1 MSPMDRSEGESA
13 LKREAR
19 KDVVIRSVASR
30 IAIGLAALAAAIN
43 VLAQAPQVYRYVDPS
58 GRVVYS
64 DRAPPPDIKNV
75 QTKRMG
81 ANFVESS
88 EPSVAAQQA
97 SDRFPATLFTF
108 ECGEVCQSAEA
119 LLNKR
124 GVPYSVVDVQK
135 DEQGLVRMKA
145 LSGED
150 RAPVLALGEKIIVKG
165 YSEQR
170 WQAAL
175 DEAGY
180 PKTPN
185 QRRSVVG
192 GGTTKEV
199 TPAPQAPEGNRP
211 VIPAVKGGDY
221 PKQ

>member
-1 MSPMDRSEGESA
+1 MSRCA
-13 LKREAR
+13 
-19 KDVVIRSVASR
+19 IR
-30 IAIGLAALAAAIN
+30 IAVGTALMLAAAS
-43 VLAQAPQVYRYVDPS
+43 VVAQQPQVYRYDDPS

-64 DRAPPPDIKNV
+64 DRAPPSDVKNV

-88 EPSVAAQQA
+88 QPSVAAQMA
-97 SDRFPATLFTF
+97 AERFPATLFTF
-108 ECGEVCQSAEA
+108 ECGEVCQNAEA

-124 GVPYSVVDVQK
+124 GVPYSVVDVQR
-135 DEQGLVRMKA
+135 DEQGLIRMKA

-180 PKTPN
+180 PKAPP
-185 QRRSVVG
+185 QRRTVVG
-192 GGTTKEV
+192 GGQAKEV
-199 TPAPQAPEGNRP
+199 APAPAAEGNRTVTAP
-211 VIPAVKGGDY
+211 VKGGDY
-221 PKQ
+221 PK